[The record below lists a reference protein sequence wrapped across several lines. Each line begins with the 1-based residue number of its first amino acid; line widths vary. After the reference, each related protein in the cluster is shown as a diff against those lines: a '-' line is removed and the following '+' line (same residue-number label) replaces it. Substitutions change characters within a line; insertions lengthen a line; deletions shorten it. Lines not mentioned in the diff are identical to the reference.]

1 METEDRSSTLQELEQ
16 KVARAE
22 QVKEIINRI
31 HSAKDLDHI
40 VVDLRDEILQVLDA
54 ELLTLYV
61 VDAER
66 REIYSKFLDINK
78 IREIRVPISERSIAG
93 FVAKF
98 RRPVNIADAYSR
110 AELRAISPAL
120 TFDSS
125 WDRKSGSRTKQ
136 ILTYP
141 IVADG
146 KYLMGVIQL
155 VNKKSGGR
163 FTQKDEDAVAEIAK
177 TLGIAFFNRLKVSR
191 RIPTKFDDLVAHT
204 RITQADA
211 VTGPAGHIPGE
222 TSAADT
228 PSRSAGAEAPVSVV
242 IARPVCEAATR
253 ETLDEAVREREP
265 ETPTEPT
272 APDQEC
278 GSGDASEAGVARVA
292 DRIMRDACRVGASHV
307 HIEPQGGQRACVIR
321 FRVDGLCVEHATVPA
336 ADGLALV
343 ARCKAAAGLDLAER
357 STPQEGRGTYVVDNQ
372 ELALRVA
379 TLPTAGSSEDVVIHL
394 IPAIAPMA
402 LDQLGLA
409 ERNLHAVQTI
419 ASKPAGLFLCGS
431 PPGAGAT
438 AALGAILGAVNA
450 AERKVWSIQDPIEM
464 AHAGLRQVQT
474 QPARGV
480 TVAAAVRAALR
491 ADPDVIAVDPVRNRD
506 TWDALLEVALAGH
519 LVLGT
524 LRTSGAVETV
534 SRLLDMGLDCFG
546 VADAL
551 VGVLAQRLCR
561 RVCAKCREA
570 YHPPQEEFDELAQV
584 CGEAVLQKLG
594 YAYTDGLVLYRGT
607 GCEVCRGSG
616 LHGRIGLHEL
626 LLGTD
631 RIKRA
636 ILKRATPEQLR
647 KVAVD
652 EGMTTLLQDGAVKV
666 LQGRTTLQQ
675 VRAAT
680 IA

>member
-1 METEDRSSTLQELEQ
+1 
-16 KVARAE
+16 
-22 QVKEIINRI
+22 
-31 HSAKDLDHI
+31 
-40 VVDLRDEILQVLDA
+40 
-54 ELLTLYV
+54 
-61 VDAER
+61 
-66 REIYSKFLDINK
+66 
-78 IREIRVPISERSIAG
+78 
-93 FVAKF
+93 
-98 RRPVNIADAYSR
+98 
-110 AELRAISPAL
+110 
-120 TFDSS
+120 
-125 WDRKSGSRTKQ
+125 
-136 ILTYP
+136 
-141 IVADG
+141 
-146 KYLMGVIQL
+146 
-155 VNKKSGGR
+155 
-163 FTQKDEDAVAEIAK
+163 
-177 TLGIAFFNRLKVSR
+177 
-191 RIPTKFDDLVAHT
+191 
-204 RITQADA
+204 
-211 VTGPAGHIPGE
+211 
-222 TSAADT
+222 
-228 PSRSAGAEAPVSVV
+228 
-242 IARPVCEAATR
+242 
-253 ETLDEAVREREP
+253 
-265 ETPTEPT
+265 
-272 APDQEC
+272 
-278 GSGDASEAGVARVA
+278 
-292 DRIMRDACRVGASHV
+292 
-307 HIEPQGGQRACVIR
+307 
-321 FRVDGLCVEHATVPA
+321 
-336 ADGLALV
+336 LALV

-372 ELALRVA
+372 ELALRVV
-379 TLPTAGSSEDVVIHL
+379 TLPTAGSSEDVVMHL
-394 IPAIAPMA
+394 MPASAPLA

-409 ERNLHAVQTI
+409 ERNLHALQTI

-464 AHAGLRQVQT
+464 AHAGPRQVQI

-480 TVAAAVRAALR
+480 TVAAAIRAALR

-506 TWDALLEVALAGH
+506 TWDALLEAALAGH

-524 LRTSGAVETV
+524 LRTSGAVETI

-561 RVCAKCREA
+561 GVCAKCREA

-584 CGEAVLQKLG
+584 CGEALLQKLG

>member
-1 METEDRSSTLQELEQ
+1 
-16 KVARAE
+16 
-22 QVKEIINRI
+22 
-31 HSAKDLDHI
+31 
-40 VVDLRDEILQVLDA
+40 
-54 ELLTLYV
+54 
-61 VDAER
+61 
-66 REIYSKFLDINK
+66 
-78 IREIRVPISERSIAG
+78 
-93 FVAKF
+93 
-98 RRPVNIADAYSR
+98 
-110 AELRAISPAL
+110 
-120 TFDSS
+120 
-125 WDRKSGSRTKQ
+125 
-136 ILTYP
+136 
-141 IVADG
+141 
-146 KYLMGVIQL
+146 
-155 VNKKSGGR
+155 
-163 FTQKDEDAVAEIAK
+163 
-177 TLGIAFFNRLKVSR
+177 
-191 RIPTKFDDLVAHT
+191 
-204 RITQADA
+204 
-211 VTGPAGHIPGE
+211 
-222 TSAADT
+222 
-228 PSRSAGAEAPVSVV
+228 
-242 IARPVCEAATR
+242 
-253 ETLDEAVREREP
+253 
-265 ETPTEPT
+265 
-272 APDQEC
+272 
-278 GSGDASEAGVARVA
+278 
-292 DRIMRDACRVGASHV
+292 
-307 HIEPQGGQRACVIR
+307 
-321 FRVDGLCVEHATVPA
+321 
-336 ADGLALV
+336 
-343 ARCKAAAGLDLAER
+343 
-357 STPQEGRGTYVVDNQ
+357 
-372 ELALRVA
+372 
-379 TLPTAGSSEDVVIHL
+379 
-394 IPAIAPMA
+394 MA

-464 AHAGLRQVQT
+464 AHAGPRQIQI

-491 ADPDVIAVDPVRNRD
+491 ADPDVIAVDLVRNRD
-506 TWDALLEVALAGH
+506 TWDALLEAALAGH

-561 RVCAKCREA
+561 GVCAKCREA

-584 CGEAVLQKLG
+584 CGEAILQKLG
-594 YAYTDGLVLYRGT
+594 YSYTDGLVLYRGT
-607 GCEVCRGSG
+607 RCGVCRNSG